1 VFVERS
7 AGVFE
12 PRNVETGRR
21 GGGRVEV
28 LKGLAAG
35 ERIVVAGTFVV
46 DAERRL
52 TDTTAD
58 VRTRP

>member
-1 VFVERS
+1 V
-7 AGVFE
+7 
-12 PRNVETGRR
+12 
-21 GGGRVEV
+21 
-28 LKGLAAG
+28 KGLTAG

-58 VRTRP
+58 VRARP